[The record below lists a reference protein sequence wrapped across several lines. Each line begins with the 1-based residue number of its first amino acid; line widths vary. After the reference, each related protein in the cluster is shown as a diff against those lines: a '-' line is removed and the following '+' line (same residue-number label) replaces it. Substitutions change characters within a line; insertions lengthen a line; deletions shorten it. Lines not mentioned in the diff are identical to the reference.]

1 MFSAEDSSAPATPS
15 TAGISMPKWPF
26 LLGDLVLVAAALAL
40 WATQAPLTSL
50 QTLVALGALG
60 LGAVLFVI
68 PFVMD
73 FTTRAQLRSLE
84 LEQARAEDYQRLSAL
99 DAEMRKQARTAAE
112 SQEHAARATAALDN
126 LARKLDARLA
136 PLEAVQKSLESAS
149 AGFQE
154 AIAIQATMEHDDL
167 ERRQGQL
174 EKLSVSVTAI
184 AAAIK
189 KLDALA
195 DQPPPGPDPG
205 TVATLETIHERLE
218 IMAHLLAQFRLPEPD
233 IGPPSE
239 SSKKKSDDG
248 GSMLA
253 KALSSAQTNE
263 ETPAVARI
271 IESRPRK
278 PRKTKSP
285 APETSPPPHTVNLA
299 TNDAPPE
306 TPADVIEEPPPA
318 QPETD
323 NLKPENTPNLQH
335 SAISDQ
341 PSPSPSQSEIQIPD
355 PDSAPA
361 AQQSAI
367 SNQQS
372 PDQAELLDT
381 GAETT
386 RRRRSAKA
394 AAPASTLVA
403 RVLIGIGNKPYV
415 RGDGPGLSHSK
426 GVPMEFVE
434 IGQWRWVAP
443 SSATDAISV
452 RILKNDEVP
461 AEGGP
466 ITLQPGQTLEVSP
479 EFPG

>member
-1 MFSAEDSSAPATPS
+1 MFSDEDSSAPATPS
-15 TAGISMPKWPF
+15 TSGMSMPKWPF

-40 WATQAPLTSL
+40 WATQAPLSPL

-60 LGAVLFVI
+60 LGAVLFII

-73 FTTRAQLRSLE
+73 FTTRAQLRGLE

-112 SQEHAARATAALDN
+112 SQEHAARATAALEN

-174 EKLSVSVTAI
+174 EKLSVAVTAI

-195 DQPPPGPDPG
+195 DQPPPGPDPA
-205 TVATLETIHERLE
+205 TVATLETIQERLE

-233 IGPPSE
+233 IGLPSE
-239 SSKKKSDDG
+239 SMKKKPDAG

-253 KALSSAQTNE
+253 KALSTAQTNE

-285 APETSPPPHTVNLA
+285 APETETSPPPDTVNTA
-299 TNDAPPE
+299 TTDSPSE
-306 TPADVIEEPPPA
+306 TPADTLESPPTEVLEEPLSEAASPEPEPAVEPATELPSSQLETRNSKPETLEPPA
-318 QPETD
+318 
-323 NLKPENTPNLQH
+323 
-335 SAISDQ
+335 
-341 PSPSPSQSEIQIPD
+341 
-355 PDSAPA
+355 
-361 AQQSAI
+361 
-367 SNQQS
+367 
-372 PDQAELLDT
+372 QAELLDT

-386 RRRRSAKA
+386 RRRRSAKTV
-394 AAPASTLVA
+394 APAATLVA
-403 RVLIGIGNKPYV
+403 RVLIGIGNKPYI

-443 SSATDAISV
+443 SSTTDAISV